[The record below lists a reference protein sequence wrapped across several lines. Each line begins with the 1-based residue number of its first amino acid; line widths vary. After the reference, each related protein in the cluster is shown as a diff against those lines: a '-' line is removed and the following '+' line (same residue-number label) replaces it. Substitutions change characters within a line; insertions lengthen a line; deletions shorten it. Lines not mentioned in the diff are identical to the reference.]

1 MTKLEELR
9 AACVAADDAYTA
21 AYHDYDDAND
31 AAYAAAE
38 DDWNAAWDAYYKEL
52 EKQDDKT

>member
-1 MTKLEELR
+1 MTKLEELK

-38 DDWNAAWDAYYKEL
+38 DDWNAAWDA
-52 EKQDDKT
+52 